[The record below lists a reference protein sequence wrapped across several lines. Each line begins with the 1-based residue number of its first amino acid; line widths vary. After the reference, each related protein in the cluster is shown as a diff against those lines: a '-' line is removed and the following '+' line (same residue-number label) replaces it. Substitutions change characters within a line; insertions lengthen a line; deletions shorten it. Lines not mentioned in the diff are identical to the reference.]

1 MPESQEPKKK
11 LFVMLQAVKDFLRPL
26 PIEVKQELN
35 DAIFRLE
42 RDGFL
47 AMPYGEKITGESD
60 LFAIRVIQTAN
71 VRVFY
76 AYGIGDLIYGLHG
89 YVKKTEQIPQK
100 ELKYVKKVLKQ
111 LKEIGGIK

>member
-1 MPESQEPKKK
+1 MAEKKK
-11 LFVMLQAVKDFLRPL
+11 DFRLLMPLRDFLRPL
-26 PIEVKQELN
+26 PIEVKEELN

-47 AMPYGEKITGESD
+47 AMPHGEKITGEGD

-76 AYGIGDLIYGLHG
+76 AYGMGDLIYGLHG
-89 YVKKTEQIPQK
+89 YVKKTEQIPAH
-100 ELKYVKKVLKQ
+100 ELKQAKRMLALLKRGGQVK
-111 LKEIGGIK
+111 